1 MTFQFC
7 YSVRLEQYCDDV
19 TVYVEYNN
27 NQYQKIML
35 TNLDYTQDKANTPRL
50 GQNLCLKPL
59 KAQVGGHVYMK
70 LLNDSQVCKPLNQ
83 REEKFYQ
90 NIPKSLLDHV
100 PQFLGTVEIKNNA
113 EESSR

>member
-1 MTFQFC
+1 
-7 YSVRLEQYCDDV
+7 
-19 TVYVEYNN
+19 
-27 NQYQKIML
+27 ML
-35 TNLDYTQDKANTPRL
+35 TNLDYDQDNTNTLQL
-50 GQNLCLKPL
+50 GQDLSLKPL

-100 PQFLGTVEIKNNA
+100 PQFLGTVEVENNV
-113 EESSR
+113 EESGR

>member
-1 MTFQFC
+1 
-7 YSVRLEQYCDDV
+7 
-19 TVYVEYNN
+19 
-27 NQYQKIML
+27 ML
-35 TNLDYTQDKANTPRL
+35 TNLDYDQDNTNTLQL
-50 GQNLCLKPL
+50 GHDLSLKPL

-100 PQFLGTVEIKNNA
+100 PQFLGTVEVENNV
-113 EESSR
+113 EESGR

>member
-1 MTFQFC
+1 MK
-7 YSVRLEQYCDDV
+7 R
-19 TVYVEYNN
+19 
-27 NQYQKIML
+27 ML
-35 TNLDYTQDKANTPRL
+35 TNLDYDQDNTSTL
-50 GQNLCLKPL
+50 QGGQNLCLKPL
-59 KAQVGGHVYMK
+59 KGQVGGHVYMK

-100 PQFLGTVEIKNNA
+100 PQFLGTVEIENDV